1 MRQISANGLIV
12 GAILAAGALTQMVV
26 VKPLHQ
32 DNARFFRTKVLRN
45 FPYSLG
51 GFQGRDIQDSDADL
65 NRKAYQPAEIVY
77 RDYQEGQGE
86 PLVLFVAPVR
96 AGVHAGRYCARY
108 NGYSIL
114 QQSDTTV
121 REDSQVNISQMVLV
135 SPKERLQACAYYW
148 RDNERSLQDD
158 PIRLWLK
165 QKADLISG
173 GRENSFLVNVCT
185 AIQSPAEAAAGFAR
199 IHQLIAAA
207 DPLLV
212 GLFDAAEKEPAQ
224 VQLARSSHNLQAAGH
239 RSHSL
244 SAIDFK

>member
-12 GAILAAGALTQMVV
+12 GAILAAGVLTQMLA
-26 VKPLHQ
+26 VKPLYQ

-51 GFQGRDIQDSDADL
+51 GFYGRDVVDSDAEL

-77 RDYQEGQGE
+77 RNYQEGGGE
-86 PLVLFVAPVR
+86 PLVLFVAPVPT
-96 AGVHAGRYCARY
+96 GVHAGRFCARY

-114 QQSDTTV
+114 QQSDFTV
-121 REDSQVNISQMVLV
+121 AGGPQVKISQMVLV
-135 SPKERLQACAYYW
+135 LPKQRLQACAYYW
-148 RDNERSLQDD
+148 RDNEHSLRDD

-173 GRENSFLVNVCT
+173 GGENSFLVNVCT
-185 AIQSPAEAAAGFAR
+185 SIHSPTEAEAGLAR

-212 GLFDAAEKEPAQ
+212 GFFKAAEKDPAQ
-224 VQLARSSHNLQAAGH
+224 VQLTRSSHNLQASRHGAP
-239 RSHSL
+239 SL
-244 SAIDFK
+244 SAADFK

>member
-12 GAILAAGALTQMVV
+12 GAILAAGALTQMVL
-26 VKPLHQ
+26 VKPVAQ
-32 DNARFFRTKVLRN
+32 DRASFFRTKVLRN

-51 GFQGRDIQDSDADL
+51 GFKGRDVQDSDAEL

-77 RDYQEGQGE
+77 RDYQERGGE
-86 PLVLFVAPVR
+86 PLVLFVAPVP
-96 AGVHAGRYCARY
+96 AGVHAGRICARY

-114 QQSDTTV
+114 QQSDFTMAGG
-121 REDSQVNISQMVLV
+121 SQAEISQMVLV

-148 RDNERSLQDD
+148 RDNEHSLRDD

-173 GRENSFLVNVCT
+173 GGENSFLVNVCT
-185 AIQSPAEAAAGFAR
+185 SIPSPAEAEAGFAR
-199 IHQLIAAA
+199 IHQLIAVA

-212 GLFDAAEKEPAQ
+212 AFFEAAEKDPAHL
-224 VQLARSSHNLQAAGH
+224 QLARSSHNLQAARHGAW
-239 RSHSL
+239 SL
-244 SAIDFK
+244 SAADFK